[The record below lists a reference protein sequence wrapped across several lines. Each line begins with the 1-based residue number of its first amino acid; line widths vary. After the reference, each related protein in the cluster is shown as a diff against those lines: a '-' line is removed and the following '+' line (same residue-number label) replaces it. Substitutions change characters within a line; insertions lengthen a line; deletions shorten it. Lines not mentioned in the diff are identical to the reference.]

1 MRTCHDPTSQD
12 VQALTQL
19 LQDLAWNMPPES
31 QQRLKD
37 HLITEIRSAEPVRR
51 TRSSTARGWWRVTN
65 PRSALR
71 RRALLSLGAGMTIA
85 GIAAAVTAIIVASQ
99 GGLPPANSGAIRLLA
114 RVAAAAAHQPT
125 PHVRDNQ
132 YMFAET
138 KEVSWSLPANLEPF
152 IRKGSLPRDIRLR
165 LLKLRPQRTTLQIW
179 MPVSDVCRVG
189 IERSVHS
196 TGPGINWKFSAQ
208 GSGVKCPSI
217 GGLNDA
223 TYRLLQTLPTDPHA
237 LLAMI
242 YKVERGHGPSPD
254 QEAFVTIGDLLRDKI
269 APPKVA
275 AGLYRAAALIP
286 GVTLVRHAT
295 DAIGRH
301 GVAVAQTADGIRT
314 ELIFSKKSLTLI
326 GERTILAKIGIST
339 DATAIIRQAFVDHL
353 GQVAPAAKTAP

>member
-1 MRTCHDPTSQD
+1 
-12 VQALTQL
+12 
-19 LQDLAWNMPPES
+19 
-31 QQRLKD
+31 
-37 HLITEIRSAEPVRR
+37 
-51 TRSSTARGWWRVTN
+51 
-65 PRSALR
+65 
-71 RRALLSLGAGMTIA
+71 MTIA

-99 GGLPPANSGAIRLLA
+99 GGLPPANSGAIRLLG

-138 KEVSWSLPANLEPF
+138 KEVSWSFPANLEPF

-223 TYRLLQTLPTDPHA
+223 TYRLLQTLPTDPHT

-242 YKVERGHGPSPD
+242 YKVERGHGPTPD

-269 APPKVA
+269 VPPGVA
-275 AGLYRAAALIP
+275 AALYRAVALIP
-286 GVTLVRHAT
+286 GVTLVPNAT

-301 GVAVAQTADGIRT
+301 GVAVAQTADGIRN
-314 ELIFSKKSLTLI
+314 ELIFSKTSLRLI
-326 GERTILAKIGIST
+326 GERTILASAGIST
-339 DATAIIRQAFVDHL
+339 DATAIISRAFVDHL
-353 GQVAPAAKTAP
+353 GQVPPSTQSPMS